1 MKLLGSVAVG
11 MVVGVLV
18 AVAALPPAT
27 AQVRGTIFGPG
38 LRNYPVAIAPLAPG
52 DGAAGSDVGTR
63 FADIV
68 SRDLT
73 LSGQFRPIDRAAY
86 IETPEAHTVETINF
100 PNWSVIGALALTKG
114 WFTVAGDKV
123 TIEVRLFDVYQRR
136 QIVGRR
142 YSGSASELRR
152 MAHRFADEVMFH
164 LTGARGPFDSRIAFV
179 STRAG
184 RFKEL
189 YVMSLDGGDI
199 QQLTNNRTINVSPAW
214 SPKGN
219 SLLYTSFKR
228 GRPALFSLDLVT
240 NADKPIWWENG
251 LNLGGRYSPDG
262 STIALA
268 VENEGNTD
276 IILVRPDG
284 KMLRRFSD
292 SWAIDVSPAWSPDG
306 KQMAFTSD
314 RTGGPQIYIQ
324 GADGGEAR
332 RLTMKGSYNTSPSWS
347 PDGTRIAYVGRNEG
361 AFNIFTTDL
370 TGGDVRQ
377 LTQGSGRNEDPSW
390 SPDSRYL
397 VFSSSRG
404 GRSKLYIVDA
414 ATGSSQVQLTDG
426 SGDDTSPAWSA
437 WRE

>member
-1 MKLLGSVAVG
+1 MKLLGPVAVG
-11 MVVGVLV
+11 TVVGVLGAV
-18 AVAALPPAT
+18 AVLAPAT

-73 LSGQFRPIDRAAY
+73 LSGQFRPIDRAAFL
-86 IETPEAHTVETINF
+86 ETPESHTVETINF

-114 WFTVAGDKV
+114 WFTIAGDKV

-136 QIVGRR
+136 QIIGRR

-152 MAHRFADEVMFH
+152 MAHRFADEIMLQ

-219 SLLYTSFKR
+219 SLLYTSYKR

-240 NADKPIWWENG
+240 NADRPIWWESG
-251 LNLGGRYSPDG
+251 LNLGGRYSPDS

-268 VENEGNTD
+268 VEGEGNTD
-276 IILVRPDG
+276 IILVRPDS

-306 KQMAFTSD
+306 NQIAFTSD
-314 RTGGPQIYIQ
+314 RTGGPQIYVQ

-370 TGGDVRQ
+370 TGSDVRQ

-426 SGDDTSPAWSA
+426 NGDDTSPTWSA